1 MPRVRDMLGPIW
13 AERKRI
19 LLYSVVVGLVALG
32 VNFLLPVYYRSTT
45 VLLPETEG
53 NKLGG
58 LGQFAGVAALAGIDI
73 SGGDISRLYPVI
85 AQSDAVLMRVI
96 EGRYATTSHP
106 GPVNLI
112 EFLDTDED
120 TPEEDLEEAL
130 KCLRKLMSAQ
140 HDVKTK
146 TVTITLEMREPQ
158 LAADVLNMLV
168 QEVDRFIREER
179 TTSASEQ
186 VKWISERLA
195 EVEEELRAAED
206 SLTDFRERNRRVIDS
221 PELLLQQ
228 ARLQRE
234 VTVKSTIFIEL
245 KKQREL
251 AEIEEI
257 KNVSIVNVLDK
268 ARAPVKKVRPKRATN
283 SGIVFLLSVVLLSA
297 YYGLRPFYGDRVS
310 EFWQR
315 LKSEGR

>member
-1 MPRVRDMLGPIW
+1 
-13 AERKRI
+13 
-19 LLYSVVVGLVALG
+19 
-32 VNFLLPVYYRSTT
+32 
-45 VLLPETEG
+45 
-53 NKLGG
+53 
-58 LGQFAGVAALAGIDI
+58 
-73 SGGDISRLYPVI
+73 
-85 AQSDAVLMRVI
+85 
-96 EGRYATTSHP
+96 
-106 GPVNLI
+106 
-112 EFLDTDED
+112 D